1 MLPEIAL
8 SAALT
13 LGATT
18 TAQTEM
24 PFTMYFA
31 SAPEIVA
38 QDVVEDMKYD
48 PRQQLTTI
56 DGSVL
61 VAGNTTSTSSK
72 ECACSDSSLMKST
85 DYDQDSQQDDTD

>member
-1 MLPEIAL
+1 MLSEIAL
-8 SAALT
+8 STALT

-31 SAPEIVA
+31 SVPEAVT
-38 QDVVEDMKYD
+38 QDVVDNSTYD

-56 DGSVL
+56 GGNVL
-61 VAGNTTSTSSK
+61 VADSTSYSTQT
-72 ECACSDSSLMKST
+72 SWST
-85 DYDQDSQQDDTD
+85 DGTWRKNGDSDTDSQQDD

>member
-31 SAPEIVA
+31 SVPEIVA
-38 QDVVEDMKYD
+38 QDVVDNSTYD

-56 DGSVL
+56 DGNVL
-61 VAGNTTSTSSK
+61 VADSTSYSTK
-72 ECACSDSSLMKST
+72 TSWTTDGSYRPNGDSDT
-85 DYDQDSQQDDTD
+85 DSQQDD

>member
-31 SAPEIVA
+31 SVPESISM
-38 QDVVEDMKYD
+38 DVDNTNYN
-48 PRQQLTTI
+48 PHHQLTTTV
-56 DGSVL
+56 DGNTL
-61 VAGNTTSTSSK
+61 VAEGSSYCQKSSATTDKLLGSDSD
-72 ECACSDSSLMKST
+72 SDSS
-85 DYDQDSQQDDTD
+85 QDD